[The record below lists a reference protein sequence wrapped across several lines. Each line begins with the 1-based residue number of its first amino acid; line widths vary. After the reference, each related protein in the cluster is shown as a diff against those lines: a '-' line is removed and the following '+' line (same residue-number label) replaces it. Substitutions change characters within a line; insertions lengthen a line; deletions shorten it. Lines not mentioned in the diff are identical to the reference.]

1 MPHKLLIIGSGPAG
15 LSAAIYGARANLE
28 PVVISGLIPG
38 GQLTQ
43 TSDVENYPGFP
54 SIQGPE
60 LMQKMRQHAEHFG
73 TTFIDGNATKVDFS
87 SRPFKV
93 WVGDELHEA
102 DTVIAATGASAM
114 WLGLP
119 NEQRLQGKGVSA
131 CATCDG
137 FFFKNKSVVVV
148 GGGDTA
154 LEEATYLTKFCSQ
167 VTMVHRRDAFRGS
180 KIMQDRAL
188 KNPKISVRW
197 NSKVVDV
204 LGQENVTGVRL
215 KDTQTGKERELASQG
230 LFVAIGHKPA
240 TDIFKGQLELD
251 ARGYVVIHDV
261 TRTSVEGVF
270 AAGDVQDPRY
280 RQAVTSAGTGVMA
293 LLDAEKFLE
302 GLEK

>member
-1 MPHKLLIIGSGPAG
+1 MHYKLLIIGSGPAG
-15 LSAAIYGARANLE
+15 LSAAIYGSRAELK
-28 PVVISGLIPG
+28 PVVISGHVPG

-60 LMQKMRQHAEHFG
+60 LMQKMREHAEHFG
-73 TTFIDGNATKVDFS
+73 TQFIDASVTKVDFS
-87 SRPFKV
+87 SRPFKL
-93 WVGDELHEA
+93 WVGEDVHEA

-119 NEQRLQGKGVSA
+119 NETRLQGKGVSA

-137 FFFKNKSVVVV
+137 FFFKNKHVVVV

-154 LEEATYLTKFCSQ
+154 LEEVTFLTKFCSQ
-167 VTMVHRRDAFRGS
+167 VTMLHRRDAFRGS
-180 KIMQDRAL
+180 KIMQERAL
-188 KNPKISVRW
+188 KNPKISIRW
-197 NSKVVDV
+197 NSQVVDV
-204 LGQENVTGVRL
+204 LGEEHVTGVRV
-215 KDTQTGKERELASQG
+215 KDTQTGVEENMDCQG

-240 TDIFKGQLELD
+240 TTIFQGQLELD
-251 ARGYVVIHDV
+251 AKGYVVVHDV

-293 LLDAEKFLE
+293 LLDAEKFLAE
-302 GLEK
+302 HE